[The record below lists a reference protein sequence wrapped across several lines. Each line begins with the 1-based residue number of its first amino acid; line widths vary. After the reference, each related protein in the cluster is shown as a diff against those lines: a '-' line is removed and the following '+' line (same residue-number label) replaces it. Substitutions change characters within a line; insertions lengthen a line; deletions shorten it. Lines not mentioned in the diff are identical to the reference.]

1 MMRNAAGVSVSCGVE
16 KSGATQK
23 IRCHPRR
30 FCFNPNF
37 EGQTGAL
44 HELVPPRSP
53 SRPKAPYCAII
64 LEYASSQL
72 TTEILGRVSHDA
84 MSPVGCWH
92 MDVAYLNIR
101 GTFYFIASVLDGYS
115 RSVVHWDIREKM
127 EECDIESILQRA
139 REKYPGVTPRIITDN
154 GPQFI
159 AKDFK
164 QFIRICGM
172 THVRTSPYYPQSNG
186 KIERY
191 HRTLNGDCVRPKV
204 PLSKDDAL
212 RVVGEFVREYNEE
225 RLHSALGY
233 VTPKDMLKGRQ
244 AEIHA
249 ARDQKLSEAR
259 ERRAHERQEQ

>member
-1 MMRNAAGVSVSCGVE
+1 
-16 KSGATQK
+16 
-23 IRCHPRR
+23 
-30 FCFNPNF
+30 
-37 EGQTGAL
+37 
-44 HELVPPRSP
+44 
-53 SRPKAPYCAII
+53 
-64 LEYASSQL
+64 
-72 TTEILGRVSHDA
+72 
-84 MSPVGCWH
+84 

-249 ARDQKLSEAR
+249 ARDQKLSKPVNDVHTNARNSDTCVSRNNRPRAILLKVDRRIRLCREATCAPNR
-259 ERRAHERQEQ
+259 CRWQGMAGISQGSPPCLSLANGPMRKIPGVWGLAPAKTNSL